1 MPNNELLIAISDMM
15 DTKLRPVNEQL
26 ERMEQKLG
34 TVEEKLGAVEQ
45 RLDVVEEKLDAVEQR
60 LDVVEEKLGAVEQR
74 LDVVDQSLEGMEQRL
89 KKIEFAQEN
98 IILPRLQNIEA
109 CYTSTYERYR
119 DGVDQIVSMQSDI
132 DVIITTITRH
142 SEILQKFA

>member
-26 ERMEQKLG
+26 ERMEQ
-34 TVEEKLGAVEQ
+34 
-45 RLDVVEEKLDAVEQR
+45 
-60 LDVVEEKLGAVEQR
+60 
-74 LDVVDQSLEGMEQRL
+74 RL
-89 KKIEFAQEN
+89 KKIEFTQEN

-132 DVIITTITRH
+132 D
-142 SEILQKFA
+142 

>member
-26 ERMEQKLG
+26 ER
-34 TVEEKLGAVEQ
+34 
-45 RLDVVEEKLDAVEQR
+45 
-60 LDVVEEKLGAVEQR
+60 
-74 LDVVDQSLEGMEQRL
+74 MEQRL